1 MQDHQRN
8 QIVFVRV
15 LHHALQEVQLVVHI
29 QRADRFVQ
37 HQDFGTAQHDL
48 GKHDEL
54 PLSAGKPHDV
64 AVCQMADAQLRHDTC
79 GFVQQ
84 FVADVHVQRV
94 HAAEQH
100 DFQRGQRGF
109 GGGVLRHIAYTFAPA
124 LQVDFAQ
131 HFVAVADGAFVRHF
145 AENRFHQ
152 RGFAR
157 AVGAEHG
164 IDFALFQRQIDI
176 VGDHIIAA
184 PDVYVFKFQHFR
196 RPIVS
201 LIQSRRRT
209 ARRQTT

>member
-1 MQDHQRN
+1 M
-8 QIVFVRV
+8 
-15 LHHALQEVQLVVHI
+15 VHI

-64 AVCQMADAQLRHDTC
+64 AVRQMADAQLRHDTC

-109 GGGVLRHIAYTFAPA
+109 GGGILRHIAYAFAPA
-124 LQVDFAQ
+124 CRWILL
-131 HFVAVADGAFVRHF
+131 
-145 AENRFHQ
+145 NTSS
-152 RGFAR
+152 
-157 AVGAEHG
+157 
-164 IDFALFQRQIDI
+164 
-176 VGDHIIAA
+176 
-184 PDVYVFKFQHFR
+184 P
-196 RPIVS
+196 
-201 LIQSRRRT
+201 
-209 ARRQTT
+209 